1 MKLKVFSVFDSK
13 AAFFGNPFFDQREA
27 SAIRSFGD
35 AVKSNDPMNGFAKH
49 PEDYSLF
56 MLGEFDNE
64 TGEFDLCKPAN
75 LVTASALR
83 AVEFDPPKET
93 IQ

>member
-13 AAFFGNPFFDQREA
+13 AAFFGTPFFEQREA
-27 SAIRSFGD
+27 SAIRGFQD
-35 AVKSNDPMNGFAKH
+35 AVNSNDPANGFARH

-56 MLGEFDNE
+56 LLAEFDND
-64 TGEFDLCKPAN
+64 TGQFDLVKPQN

-83 AVEFDPPKET
+83 AAASPLELAN
-93 IQ
+93 